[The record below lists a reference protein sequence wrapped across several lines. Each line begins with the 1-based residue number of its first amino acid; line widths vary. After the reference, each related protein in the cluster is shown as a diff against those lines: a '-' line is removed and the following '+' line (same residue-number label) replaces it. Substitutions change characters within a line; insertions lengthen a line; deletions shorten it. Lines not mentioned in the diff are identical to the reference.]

1 MKKFLVVLLV
11 LIMLVP
17 SLAACVNK
25 AGEETITEVKP
36 TEGEPTG
43 VEKTEET
50 STEVEEIP
58 EEVVPVKGGILYI
71 SGGAETTLMF
81 HQIRATQGIAN
92 HALMQ
97 ETLMKYDA
105 NGVPQPF
112 LLESIEGDTGTK
124 IWTMKVRQGI
134 KFSDG
139 SDLNAEVVAWN
150 INIYKEKGIFKDSFY
165 KPVDEAVAVDEYT
178 VEVHMNNWDSLFP
191 YTLARTMPIA
201 SKQAYDEF
209 GEEYLGEHP
218 IGTGP
223 FILEKWERDVSI
235 DLVANPDYWQGAPL
249 VDGINFTVYNEALVA
264 QAAMKTGELDMMSTN
279 DYTLAKQMESE
290 GFTLNVAAVPTS
302 GYTLCFR
309 TIDPEDPFY
318 DVDVR
323 RAVSYAIN
331 VDEIIE
337 TLFHGYGIKST
348 QWGTPDS
355 EFYNS
360 EVTGQ
365 PYDPE
370 KAKELLAKAGYPD
383 GFNTVLSTFSGALY
397 SDMSQIIIEQ
407 LAQVGI
413 KVEFR
418 PIEGSAV
425 LKYIGD
431 WEEGMWLHPMGME
444 SGAASQLA
452 STFVQG
458 LTFALGIGSFDH
470 PDDLNIMIR
479 AAQYAE
485 ADKVP
490 GLFQDIQKTIFEDR
504 VYMKTIAIGSYIGIV
519 SPRIHDSNYCSVQW
533 LSSTM
538 HLAWK
543 EAE

>member
-1 MKKFLVVLLV
+1 MKKFLLVLLV
-11 LIMLVP
+11 LMMMVP

-25 AGEETITEVKP
+25 AGEATKTEVVKV
-36 TEGEPTG
+36 TEEAT
-43 VEKTEET
+43 KTEVVEA
-50 STEVEEIP
+50 TEEEVT
-58 EEVVPVKGGILYI
+58 EEVVPVKGGILNI

-92 HALMQ
+92 HRLFQ
-97 ETLMKYDA
+97 ETLMAYDA
-105 NGVPQPF
+105 NGVPQP
-112 LLESIEGDTGTK
+112 LLIESIEGDTATK
-124 IWTMKVRQGI
+124 TWTMKVRQGI

-165 KPVDEAVAVDEYT
+165 ASVDKAVAVDDYT
-178 VEVHMNNWDSLFP
+178 VEVQMNNWDSLFP

-223 FILEKWERDVSI
+223 FILKNWERDVSM
-235 DLVANPDYWQGAPL
+235 DLVANPNYWQGAPL

-264 QAAMKTGELDMMSTN
+264 QAAMLAGELDMMSTN
-279 DYTLAKQMESE
+279 DYALAKQMEE
-290 GFTLNVAAVPTS
+290 QGFTLYPASVPTS
-302 GYTLCFR
+302 AYTLCFR
-309 TIDPEDPFY
+309 TNDPEDPFY

-348 QWGTPDS
+348 QWGTPTS
-355 EFYNS
+355 EFYNA

-370 KAKELLAKAGYPD
+370 KAKELLVKAGYPN
-383 GFNTVLSTFSGALY
+383 GFKTVLSTFSGATY

-413 KVEFR
+413 EVEFN
-418 PIEGSAV
+418 PVESSAV

-431 WEEGMWLHPMGME
+431 WGEGMWLHPMGME
-444 SGAASQLA
+444 NGAASQLA
-452 STFVQG
+452 ATFVQG

-470 PDDLNIMIR
+470 PDDLNIMIK

-490 GLFQDIQKTIFEDR
+490 GLFQDIQKVIFEDR
-504 VYMKTIAIGSYIGIV
+504 VFIKTIAVAPYIGIV

-543 EAE
+543 DAE